1 MNITQPSTTLIAMLL
16 CMLAAIAFYKTQMPQ
31 SQKASGIQINQRQ
44 QHPNTATAP
53 SVSQEKLQTAIA
65 LLTSKQSSNRTS
77 ADKAP
82 EQLVYQTVEN
92 SQRLIKGENIDN
104 TTSPFDILPIQSPAL
119 QYDTT
124 KNHITDLEEK
134 LLTEEYDGEWAP
146 EMEIKA
152 RNIFKKAAL
161 KNSNIETTDC
171 RTSLCKITI
180 THKDAAAE
188 QTFYNALAPIFQDQR
203 GKLVRQLS
211 DDGRPST
218 TLYQF
223 RENAHNQK

>member
-16 CMLAAIAFYKTQMPQ
+16 CMLAAIAFYKAQISQ
-31 SQKASGIQINQRQ
+31 SQKASDIQINHRQ
-44 QHPNTATAP
+44 QHPNNAAA
-53 SVSQEKLQTAIA
+53 SRISQEKLQTAIA
-65 LLTSKQSSNRTS
+65 LLTSKQPPN
-77 ADKAP
+77 KAQ

-92 SQRLIKGENIDN
+92 SQTLIKEENFDN
-104 TTSPFDILPIQSPAL
+104 TTSPFDILPIQSPPI
-119 QYDTT
+119 QYDTI
-124 KNHITDLEEK
+124 KNHITHLEEK

-146 EMEIKA
+146 EMEVKA
-152 RNIFKKAAL
+152 RNTFKKAEL

-180 THKDAAAE
+180 SHKDTMAE
-188 QTFYNALAPIFQDQR
+188 QMFYQALAPILQDQH
-203 GKLVRQLS
+203 GKLIRQQN

-223 RENAHNQK
+223 R